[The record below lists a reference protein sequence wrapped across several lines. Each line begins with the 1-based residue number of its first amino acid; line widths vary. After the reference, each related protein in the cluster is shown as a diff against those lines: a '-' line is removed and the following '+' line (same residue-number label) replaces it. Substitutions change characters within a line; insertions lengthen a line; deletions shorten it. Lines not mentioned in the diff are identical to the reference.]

1 MQQRL
6 LEFTRRQKAEEV
18 RRLFGEGPSS
28 EEIEGAA
35 RLTRFGREIQK
46 QISGLDGHCDQP
58 IAARWL

>member
-1 MQQRL
+1 MQRRL

-46 QISGLDGHCDQP
+46 QISGLVD
-58 IAARWL
+58 IAINQSAAGWL